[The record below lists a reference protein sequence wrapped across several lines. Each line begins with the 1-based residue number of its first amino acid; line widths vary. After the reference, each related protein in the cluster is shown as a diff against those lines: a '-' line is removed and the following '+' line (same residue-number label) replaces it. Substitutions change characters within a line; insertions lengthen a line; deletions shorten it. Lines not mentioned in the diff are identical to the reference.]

1 MRYLAP
7 RGGYRRWLDPA
18 HSFTTEAD
26 MPDKS
31 SSDHIKARPPL
42 RLVWKVVIAVAVL
55 IAATAGG
62 GIGAAIVR
70 ITCES
75 DCALPYAGGTGLGII
90 FGGMG
95 TLILAVLVARSMQ
108 EWRDWSAEQR
118 ANESDS

>member
-1 MRYLAP
+1 
-7 RGGYRRWLDPA
+7 
-18 HSFTTEAD
+18 